1 MRVGGAVESRHRA
14 TGAPAANSHNGA
26 ATKRGLVM
34 FDWDDLRHFLA
45 VARHGSTTA
54 AARAMHIDQ
63 STVQRRLAGF
73 ERRIGQALVE
83 RRVTGYQ
90 LTDYGRALLPH
101 AERVEQQALAL
112 QRFIES
118 SSRELTGVVR
128 VTCPEPIVLLISQS
142 PLLQRLRERHPGLH
156 VEFVMSD
163 HYVDLAKGE
172 ADVALRSGDT
182 VDNQLI
188 GRKIADSL
196 WAVYG
201 GQAYLA
207 AHGSPSRTEDLAQ
220 HVWVGFDDTMAK
232 HRATL
237 WLKQVAPTARVVAT
251 SGSVLGTVHFAK
263 ANLGLAALPKSVGD
277 KEADLVRVMG
287 PVPELTRSWRM
298 LTTRQLRRTP
308 RVAAFFDFMTQELQT
323 LRPILT
329 G

>member
-1 MRVGGAVESRHRA
+1 MA
-14 TGAPAANSHNGA
+14 
-26 ATKRGLVM
+26 M
-34 FDWDDLRHFLA
+34 FEWDDLKHFLA

-54 AARAMHIDQ
+54 AGRAMKVDQ
-63 STVQRRLAGF
+63 STVQRRLAEL
-73 ERRIGQALVE
+73 ERRIGQPLVE
-83 RRVTGYQ
+83 RRATGYR
-90 LTDYGRALLPH
+90 LTAYGQELLPH
-101 AERVEQQALAL
+101 AERVEQQMLAL
-112 QRFIES
+112 QRFVQS
-118 SSRELTGVVR
+118 SARELNGVIR
-128 VTCPEPIVLLISQS
+128 LTCPEPIVLRISQS
-142 PLLQRLRERHPGLH
+142 SLLQHLHTRHPGLH

-182 VDNQLI
+182 VDNQLV

-207 AHGSPSRTEDLAQ
+207 EHGRPKDETDLAQ
-220 HVWVGFDDTMAK
+220 HVWVGFDETMAK

-237 WLKQVAPTARVVAT
+237 WLRQVAPRAKLVAT

-263 ANLGLAALPKSVGD
+263 ANLGLATLPTALGD
-277 KEADLVRVMG
+277 AEPDLVRVLG
-287 PVPELTRSWRM
+287 PVKELTRSWRM

-308 RVAAFFDFMTQELQT
+308 RVSAFFEFMVQELAT

>member
-1 MRVGGAVESRHRA
+1 
-14 TGAPAANSHNGA
+14 
-26 ATKRGLVM
+26 M
-34 FDWDDLRHFLA
+34 FDWDDLKHFLA

-54 AARAMHIDQ
+54 AGRAMKVDQ
-63 STVQRRLAGF
+63 STVQRRLTEL
-73 ERRIGQALVE
+73 ERRIGQPLVE
-83 RRVTGYQ
+83 RRATGYR
-90 LTDYGRALLPH
+90 LTAYGQELLPH
-101 AERVEQQALAL
+101 AERVEQQMLAL
-112 QRFIES
+112 QRFVQS
-118 SSRELTGVVR
+118 SARELNGVIR
-128 VTCPEPIVLLISQS
+128 LTCPEPIVLRISQS
-142 PLLQRLRERHPGLH
+142 SLLQHLHIRHPGLH

-182 VDNQLI
+182 VDNQLV

-207 AHGSPSRTEDLAQ
+207 EHGRPKNETDLAQ
-220 HVWVGFDDTMAK
+220 HVWVGFDETMAK

-237 WLKQVAPTARVVAT
+237 WLRQVAPRAKLVAT

-263 ANLGLAALPKSVGD
+263 ANLGLATLPTALGD
-277 KEADLVRVMG
+277 AEPDLVRVLG
-287 PVPELTRSWRM
+287 PVKELTRSWRM

-308 RVAAFFDFMTQELQT
+308 RVSAFFEFMVQELAT